1 MEAREILHADMNS
14 YYASVEMMQNPWLKG
29 KAVAVCGSTEDR
41 HGIVLAKS
49 ELAKKAGVKT
59 GMVNWE
65 ARQRCPGLI
74 VVPPHYDEYI
84 KYSKLFHE
92 ICYRHTDLV
101 EPFGMDEVWMDVTN
115 SLYPYTSPLEVA
127 EVIRRATREEL
138 GLTVSIGVS
147 FNKIFAKL
155 GSDMK
160 KPDAVTVISQ
170 ENYQKLVWPLAVSE
184 MIYVGRA
191 TEAKLARYGIL
202 TIGDLAHTRPEFLR
216 SLLGVNGIS
225 L

>member
-101 EPFGMDEVWMDVTN
+101 EPFGMDEVWMDITN
-115 SLYPYTSPLEVA
+115 SLYRAADSTQRQPKGRLASSGA
-127 EVIRRATREEL
+127 DKGKNRR
-138 GLTVSIGVS
+138 G
-147 FNKIFAKL
+147 AKR
-155 GSDMK
+155 D
-160 KPDAVTVISQ
+160 
-170 ENYQKLVWPLAVSE
+170 VSE
-184 MIYVGRA
+184 RGLYHHH
-191 TEAKLARYGIL
+191 
-202 TIGDLAHTRPEFLR
+202 DQR
-216 SLLGVNGIS
+216 SGKPAL
-225 L
+225 